1 MPIDEDKPLLANP
14 DIVFRE
20 ENEGSFL
27 FDPNTGDLK
36 CLNLMGSVIWKLCD
50 GLLSIRQIEQRI
62 SERYPK
68 IQQETI
74 HKELSNFLKE
84 LFDMGYIGY
93 QFP

>member
-1 MPIDEDKPLLANP
+1 MPIADDKPLLVNP

-20 ENEGSFL
+20 EAEGSFL

-50 GLLSIRQIEQRI
+50 GLLSASQIEEKI
-62 SERYPK
+62 LERYPQ
-68 IQQETI
+68 IQQEKI
-74 HKELSNFLKE
+74 HSESLTFLQE

-93 QFP
+93 QIP